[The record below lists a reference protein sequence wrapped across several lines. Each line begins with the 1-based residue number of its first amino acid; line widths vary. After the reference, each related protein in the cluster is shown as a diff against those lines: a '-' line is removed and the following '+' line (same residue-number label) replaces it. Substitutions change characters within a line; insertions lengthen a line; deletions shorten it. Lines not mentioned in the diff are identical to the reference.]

1 MDNPARSRFLDRSR
15 PPHIATLVFITGM
28 SAMVMNMFLPSLPSM
43 AVYFKADY
51 RVMQL
56 SVALYL
62 VALAFLQM
70 VVGPMSDRFGR
81 RPVLL
86 VGLGV
91 FLLATIGCLLAPTA
105 EVFLIFRMAQAS
117 VGVAMVLS
125 RAIARDMFKQS
136 EAASMIG
143 YITMGTAVIPMISPA
158 IGGALDEIFGWRAS
172 FVVFLVLGIIVF
184 WLVWADVGETNAAQS
199 TSLRQQ
205 IRDYPELL
213 MSPRFWGYCL
223 AAAFASGAF
232 FAYLGGAPF
241 IGTEVFGLPPSQ
253 LGIFFGAPAV
263 GYMTGNFLSGR
274 FSTRIGVNRMVLW
287 GTLIAVAGTAAS
299 LSMSL
304 AGIGTVYSFFGFM
317 ITIGLANGM
326 VLPNATAGMLSVR
339 PHLAGTASGL
349 GGSIMMAGGAA
360 LSALAG
366 ALLGP
371 GRGPFPLLVIMV
383 IVSVLSLASILLV
396 IWREKA
402 KGIA

>member
-1 MDNPARSRFLDRSR
+1 
-15 PPHIATLVFITGM
+15 
-28 SAMVMNMFLPSLPSM
+28 MVMNMFLPSLPSM

-287 GTLIAVAGTAAS
+287 GTLFAVAGTAAS